1 MQQAADYEER
11 GEQTPETSNQSQ
23 NVAFGSILQA
33 YMSRR
38 TLLKTG
44 FAGLVVTCAAPF
56 TASAI
61 RPGSDGFI
69 ALSHSTEDRLLIP
82 DGYSHD
88 VVISWGDPVL
98 PDTPAFDPSA
108 QSAAKQARQCGYN
121 ADFIAFM
128 PLPFGSRNSDR
139 GLLAINNECTNAELM
154 FAHWE
159 GQLEHKTREMVDIEL
174 AAHGMTIIEV
184 QRDTRGSW
192 HYVQNSPYNRRL
204 TGEISMA
211 IGGPAAGHPWLQTSD
226 DPTGTLVRGT
236 LHNCAGGI
244 TPWGTVLTA
253 EENFNMRFGGP
264 MDSLPDASVMAMH
277 RRYGLGDRY
286 GWGQYH
292 NRFDFSKEPHEP
304 LRFGWIVEVDPY
316 DPQSRPVKRTALG
329 RLKHEG
335 ATVALAPS
343 GQVVVYSGD
352 DERFEYL
359 YKFVSDGRYDPADRT
374 LNMRLLD
381 AGSLYVA
388 KFHPDGSGEWLPLI
402 FGRGALTPANGFT
415 SQAEVLINA
424 RRAADLLGATKMDRP
439 EDIAVHPTNGKIY
452 AVMSNNTSRTPEQV
466 DKANP
471 RPYNRYGH
479 IVELVEEAG
488 DHAATAFHWGIFIA
502 CGDPNN
508 PDHQASYQGHKDL
521 CWFTCPDNVAF
532 DAAGRLWVA
541 TDGQPTSIQQN
552 DAVYVVET
560 AGSQRGR
567 AKMFLSGPT
576 GAEVAGL
583 AFTPDQRTFF
593 VSIQHP
599 GQVPRKSQGKGKSS
613 AYTHLLSGWPD
624 YRPDMPPRPGVVA
637 IYRQDGGIIGG

>member
-1 MQQAADYEER
+1 MQHAADDEER
-11 GEQTPETSNQSQ
+11 GEQGREISNRSR
-23 NVAFGSILQA
+23 NVAFGAILQG

-38 TLLKTG
+38 TLLKTSL
-44 FAGLVVTCAAPF
+44 AGLVGTYAAPF
-56 TASAI
+56 TISDLQA
-61 RPGSDGFI
+61 GSDGFI
-69 ALSHSTEDRLLIP
+69 ALSHSTEDKLLIP
-82 DGYSHD
+82 AGYSHD

-98 PDTPAFDPSA
+98 ADTPAFDPSA
-108 QSAAKQARQCGYN
+108 QSRAKQARQCGYN

-128 PLPFGSRNSDR
+128 PLPYGSRNSDR
-139 GLLAINNECTNAELM
+139 GLLAINNEHTNAELM
-154 FAHWE
+154 CADWTRDPA
-159 GQLEHKTREMVDIEL
+159 HKTRETVDIEL

-192 HYVQNSPYNRRL
+192 HYMQNSPYNRRL
-204 TGEISMA
+204 TGESPMA
-211 IGGPAAGHPWLQTSD
+211 IGGPAAGHPWLRTSYD
-226 DPTGTLVRGT
+226 STGTLVRGT

-253 EENFNMRFGGP
+253 EENFNMRFGGTL
-264 MDSLPDASVMAMH
+264 DSPPDALIMAMH
-277 RRYGLGDRY
+277 RRYGLRDRY
-286 GWGQYH
+286 GWGRYH
-292 NRFDFSKEPHEP
+292 DRFDIGKEPHEP
-304 LRFGWIVEVDPY
+304 LRFGWIVEIDPY
-316 DPQSRPVKRTALG
+316 DPQSLPMKHTALG

-335 ATVALAPS
+335 ATVAVAPS

-359 YKFVSDGRYDPADRT
+359 YKFVSAGRYDPDDRA

-381 AGSLYVA
+381 DGKLYVA
-388 KFHPDGSGEWLPLI
+388 KFHHDGAGEWLPLI
-402 FGRGALTPANGFT
+402 FGLGPLTPANSFT

-439 EDIAVHPTNGKIY
+439 EDIAVHPTNGKVY
-452 AVMSNNTSRTPEQV
+452 AVMTNNTSRRPEQV
-466 DKANP
+466 DNANP
-471 RPYNRYGH
+471 RSHNRYGH
-479 IVELVEEAG
+479 IIELVEMAG
-488 DHAATAFHWGIFIA
+488 DHTATAFHWGIFIT

-532 DAAGRLWVA
+532 DTAGRLWVA

-552 DAVYVVET
+552 DAVYVMET

-576 GAEVAGL
+576 GAELAGL
-583 AFTPDQRTFF
+583 AFTPDHRTLF

-599 GQVPRKSQGKGKSS
+599 GQVPRKQKGQRS
-613 AYTHLLSGWPD
+613 ASMYPPSGWPD
-624 YRPDMPPRPGVVA
+624 YTPDMPPRPGVVA
-637 IYRQDGGIIGG
+637 IHRQDGGVIGS

>member
-1 MQQAADYEER
+1 MLA
-11 GEQTPETSNQSQ
+11 
-23 NVAFGSILQA
+23 
-33 YMSRR
+33 
-38 TLLKTG
+38 
-44 FAGLVVTCAAPF
+44 
-56 TASAI
+56 
-61 RPGSDGFI
+61 
-69 ALSHSTEDRLLIP
+69 
-82 DGYSHD
+82 
-88 VVISWGDPVL
+88 
-98 PDTPAFDPSA
+98 DTPAFDPSA
-108 QSAAKQARQCGYN
+108 QSRAKQARQCGYN
-121 ADFIAFM
+121 ADFVAFM
-128 PLPFGSRNSDR
+128 PLPYGSHNSDR
-139 GLLAINNECTNAELM
+139 GLLAINNEHTNAELM
-154 FAHWE
+154 FAHWARDPA
-159 GQLEHKTREMVDIEL
+159 HKTREMVDIEL

-204 TGEISMA
+204 TGESPMV
-211 IGGPAAGHPWLQTSD
+211 IGGPAAGHPWLRTSYD
-226 DPTGTLVRGT
+226 ATGTLVRGT

-253 EENFNMRFGGP
+253 EENFNMRFGGAI
-264 MDSLPDASVMAMH
+264 DRLPDALVRALH
-277 RRYGLGDRY
+277 RRYGLRDRY

-292 NRFDFSKEPHEP
+292 DRFDISKEPHEP

-316 DPQSRPVKRTALG
+316 DPQSLPVKRTALG

-335 ATVALAPS
+335 ATVALTPS
-343 GQVVVYSGD
+343 GQVVIYSGD

-359 YKFVSDGRYDPADRT
+359 YKFVSAGRYDPTDRA

-381 AGSLYVA
+381 DGKLYVA
-388 KFHPDGSGEWLPLI
+388 KFHHDGSGEWLPLI
-402 FGRGALTPANGFT
+402 FGRGPLTPANSFT

-439 EDIAVHPTNGKIY
+439 EDIAVHPTNGKVY
-452 AVMSNNTSRTPEQV
+452 AVMTNNTSRSPEEV

-471 RPYNRYGH
+471 RPHNRYGH
-479 IVELVEEAG
+479 IIELVETAG
-488 DHAATAFHWGIFIA
+488 DQAATTFHWGIFIA

-508 PDHQASYQGHKDL
+508 PDHQASYQGHKDS

-541 TDGQPTSIQQN
+541 TDGQPASIQQN

-576 GAEVAGL
+576 GAELAGL
-583 AFTPDQRTFF
+583 AFTPDHRTFF

-599 GQVPRKSQGKGKSS
+599 CQIPRKQRGQSS
-613 AYTHLLSGWPD
+613 ASPYPPSGWPD
-624 YRPDMPPRPGVVA
+624 YNPDIPPRPGVVA
-637 IYRQDGGIIGG
+637 IHRQDGGIIDG